1 MPVRILL
8 DDDNSLPQE
17 KNWVEK
23 SKTQKSWVEKSKTQK
38 SIGVLKNIENFDH
51 NLAENDDYD
60 DGRILKTKMPVRN
73 LLDKNNK
80 KLGRKV
86 KNLEICACFKK
97 YY

>member
-51 NLAENDDYD
+51 NLAENDNFD
-60 DGRILKTKMPVRN
+60 DGRIQKPKMPVRN
-73 LLDKNNK
+73 LLDNDNSLPEEK
-80 KLGRKV
+80 KLGRK
-86 KNLEICACFKK
+86 LDAHPMGR
-97 YY
+97 